1 MKNHYIS
8 NEQMELHLKK
18 GRHERSKALAAMFI
32 ALSSSIKKHLP
43 QNSTNPPKATV
54 CEQTA

>member
-1 MKNHYIS
+1 MKNLYIS

-18 GRHERSKALAAMFI
+18 GRHERSKALAAIFS
-32 ALSSSIKKHLP
+32 ALGSSLKKYLSKHHA
-43 QNSTNPPKATV
+43 NPPKATV